1 MNESHVSRF
10 RSLVAP
16 AVTLLFLVSC
26 RALDKIQEADRL
38 RQQNAV
44 LSGRVEDLSRERTG
58 LAEEKFSLQYRISQ
72 LEESLAE
79 RESEV
84 QRLTTELAD
93 VNRRREELEATL
105 SARNDE
111 LSSRLSTAAK
121 EKRGLEEDLRKLTE
135 EHRKKSAEAA
145 QLQQTKVDLEDSR
158 ARLAKLE
165 DRIVE
170 LQKQI
175 DAKEV
180 SLVNLRKRAE
190 EAEQRHKDY
199 VAAQSQEDA
208 GLRRRLTEVGEQK
221 TALETQLAEAQRE
234 LDLRRAAEERE
245 KERLKQ
251 AYEDL
256 IAALRSQVDAA
267 QAEVTL
273 YRGALTV
280 SIKDGIFFNSGQA
293 DVKPEAF
300 PILRSIA
307 GVVKNLPEKIVQI
320 EGHTDDVP
328 IGSALRT
335 RYRNN
340 RALGAAR
347 AISVAAYLEEAG
359 HVDPTRI
366 MVTSPGEY
374 RPVVPNTSAENR
386 ARNRRIEI
394 LIVDRRL
401 YELMDR
407 RNAAE

>member
-1 MNESHVSRF
+1 MISKFNPRF
-10 RSLVAP
+10 RGIVVLVA
-16 AVTLLFLVSC
+16 ALTIFVSC
-26 RALDKIQEADRL
+26 HALDKMREADHLRKENFTLSNRIQE
-38 RQQNAV
+38 
-44 LSGRVEDLSRERTG
+44 LSRESTG
-58 LAEEKFSLQYRISQ
+58 LAEEKFVLEYRITQ
-72 LEESLAE
+72 LEDTLAAREDGLRRLTEELAE
-79 RESEV
+79 
-84 QRLTTELAD
+84 
-93 VNRRREELEATL
+93 VNRRRDELESAL

-111 LSSRLSTAAK
+111 LNQRLNTAA
-121 EKRGLEEDLRKLTE
+121 EDRRRLEEDLRKLSE
-135 EHRKKSAEAA
+135 DHRKKSEEAA
-145 QLQQTKVDLEDSR
+145 LLKQTRAELADSR
-158 ARLAKLE
+158 GRLAKLE
-165 DRIVE
+165 ERIAR
-170 LQKQI
+170 LQNEI
-175 DAKEV
+175 DSKEV

-190 EAEQRHKDY
+190 EAEQRHKEY

-208 GLRRRLTEVGEQK
+208 GLRRRLAELSTQK
-221 TALETQLAEAQRE
+221 TALDSRLADARRE

-245 KERLKQ
+245 RERLKQ

-256 IAALRSQVDAA
+256 ITALRSEVDAA

-293 DVKPEAF
+293 DVKPGAF

-307 GVVKNLPEKIVQI
+307 GVVKSLPVVQI

-328 IGSALRT
+328 IGPALRS

-340 RALGAAR
+340 RSLGAAR

-366 MVTSPGEY
+366 VVTSPGEY
-374 RPVVPNTSAENR
+374 RPVVPNTSPENR

-407 RNAAE
+407 RSTSE